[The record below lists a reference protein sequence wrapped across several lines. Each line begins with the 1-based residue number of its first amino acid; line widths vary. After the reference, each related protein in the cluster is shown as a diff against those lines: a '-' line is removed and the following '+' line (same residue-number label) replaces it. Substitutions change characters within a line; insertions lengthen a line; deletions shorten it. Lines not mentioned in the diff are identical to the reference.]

1 MTTPTADLVVV
12 GAGIVGLST
21 AYEAA
26 GRGLRVTIVDGRHR
40 GWATDAGAGIVNPL
54 DLSGGLSDVERGRI
68 ALAGPEHYREL
79 LDRRREDG
87 ESDVGFER
95 VGQIV
100 VAGDDDE
107 ETVLGQLAEGL
118 TGKTA
123 PSLADCLGEPQR
135 ITAADATASVPYL
148 AADVRALFLPGVARV
163 DGRRMASALRG
174 AAARRGV
181 RRRDGIARIAVSDG
195 RAVGVDVDGDRIA
208 SGSVVV
214 ASGAWLGED
223 PSLRALDHAVRPVR
237 GQIVHLAY
245 PHGPVGRTPIVSS
258 LAGPYVLAFDPDR
271 VVTGATHE
279 AAGFDYRVTAGGVA
293 AVLAD
298 GLRLAPGLADA
309 SMVETRVG
317 FRPVSADGVP
327 IVGPVPGIDGLVVAT
342 GLGAHGLTLGPVVGA
357 IAARIAVG
365 LDPEQDVA
373 ALHPGR
379 FLAPARI

>member
-1 MTTPTADLVVV
+1 MTSPTADLVVV

-26 GRGLRVTIVDGRHR
+26 ARGQRVTIVDGRHQ

-54 DLSGGLSDVERGRI
+54 DLSGGLSDVERGRV
-68 ALAGPEHYREL
+68 ALAGPEHYRGL
-79 LDRRREDG
+79 LDRLRDDG

-95 VGQIV
+95 VGQLVI
-100 VAGDDDE
+100 ARDDDE
-107 ETVLGQLAEGL
+107 EAVLGRLAEAL
-118 TGKTA
+118 TGKA
-123 PSLADCLGEPQR
+123 VPSLADYLGEPRR
-135 ITAADATASVPYL
+135 ITAAEATALVPYL
-148 AADVRALFLPGVARV
+148 AADVRALLLPGVARV
-163 DGRRMASALRG
+163 DGRRMATALTG

-181 RRRDGIARIAVSDG
+181 HRRHGTARVAVSDG

-208 SGSVVV
+208 AASVVV
-214 ASGAWLGED
+214 ASGAWLGDD
-223 PSLRALDHAVRPVR
+223 PGLRQLGDAVRPVR
-237 GQIVHLAY
+237 GQIVHLSY

-293 AVLAD
+293 EVLAD

-317 FRPVSADGVP
+317 FRPASADGAP

-365 LDPEQDVA
+365 LDPGQDVA

-379 FLAPARI
+379 FLAPART